1 MWRGW
6 FQIPPELTM
15 VLMSLFLTTI
25 TRKEIHLYLDT
36 DEAGRK
42 AVNKL
47 MFSLDDVK
55 IVDMSNIYNGKK
67 DLNEVLCSE

>member
-1 MWRGW
+1 
-6 FQIPPELTM
+6 M